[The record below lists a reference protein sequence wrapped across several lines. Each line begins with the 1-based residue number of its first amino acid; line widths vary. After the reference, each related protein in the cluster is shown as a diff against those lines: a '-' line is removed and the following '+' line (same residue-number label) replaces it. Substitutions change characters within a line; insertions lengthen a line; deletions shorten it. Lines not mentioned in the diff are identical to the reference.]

1 MRVLVTGG
9 AGFIGSHLAE
19 YHVAKGDD
27 VRVVDDLS
35 TGSLENILPLI
46 DNPRF
51 RFHEADILTWPDLPE
66 AAAWADR
73 IYHMAAVVGVYRCL
87 EEPINV
93 LLTNIMG
100 GEKLLKAARASYHGQ
115 QIIVASSS
123 EVYGHGAQIIR
134 SGCNGANGTGLSGK
148 IPPTPLGRGKE
159 QGTRGKG
166 EIAEGGEIPPAPL
179 YKGGKLRGPLFQRA
193 ERKSVSHSAFLMKR
207 ESGANGSSSHEI
219 VNLSPCEMLDRAK
232 MDDEIL
238 YPTGVFHE
246 NMILS
251 IDAFN
256 ASLRTNYPISKL
268 ALEALGVSY
277 AKEFGM
283 RITVVRLFNT
293 TGPRQI
299 GRYGMVAPR
308 FVAQAVAGEPITVYG
323 DGTQCR
329 CFCDVRDVVLALDM
343 LASNPS
349 SAGEI
354 VNVGHNREISIRKLA
369 ELVKERAGS
378 DSPIRHVP
386 QAEAYGRK
394 FEETYHRRPSLEKLF
409 RLTGFKH
416 KWTLEQTLDV
426 LIEIERRSPR
436 VSEADTRW
444 QRSHI
449 S

>member
-1 MRVLVTGG
+1 
-9 AGFIGSHLAE
+9 
-19 YHVAKGDD
+19 
-27 VRVVDDLS
+27 
-35 TGSLENILPLI
+35 
-46 DNPRF
+46 
-51 RFHEADILTWPDLPE
+51 
-66 AAAWADR
+66 
-73 IYHMAAVVGVYRCL
+73 
-87 EEPINV
+87 
-93 LLTNIMG
+93 
-100 GEKLLKAARASYHGQ
+100 
-115 QIIVASSS
+115 
-123 EVYGHGAQIIR
+123 
-134 SGCNGANGTGLSGK
+134 
-148 IPPTPLGRGKE
+148 
-159 QGTRGKG
+159 
-166 EIAEGGEIPPAPL
+166 
-179 YKGGKLRGPLFQRA
+179 
-193 ERKSVSHSAFLMKR
+193 MKR

-293 TGPRQI
+293 TGPRQT

-354 VNVGHNREISIRKLA
+354 VNVGHNREI
-369 ELVKERAGS
+369 
-378 DSPIRHVP
+378 
-386 QAEAYGRK
+386 AYGRK